1 MVSAHCLVAKSTV
14 KERIHDVEKNVLFG
28 EEKKE
33 SNIAGKVSTGKAAVT
48 NKDVT
53 TTW

>member
-1 MVSAHCLVAKSTV
+1 MMWKKYV
-14 KERIHDVEKNVLFG
+14 FG
-28 EEKKE
+28 EERKE

-53 TTW
+53 ITW